1 MHRRSAVSGLAAT
14 ACNMR
19 AMLTGMVGSRLGQS
33 AAAGMLVAAVV
44 CALAALDPV
53 SAARQVNP
61 VAGAA
66 KGAEGH
72 QTAAPY
78 AILIEADSGSVLF
91 EKNADELV
99 PPASLSKLMTAE
111 VVFHEIK
118 EGRLKPDTEF
128 PVSVNAWRKGGAPS
142 RGSAMFLAVNSKAS
156 VDALL
161 HGVIIQSGNDA
172 CIVLA
177 EGISGNEPEFADK
190 MTKRAREIGLTKST
204 FANSTGLH
212 DPQHLMTA
220 RELAKLARHIIHTY
234 PEYYKYYG
242 EREFAWGNIRQQ
254 NRNPLLALNMGADG
268 LKTGFTKEAGYGL
281 VGSAV
286 QASLRLIVVINGLK
300 SPKERADEGRKLLE
314 WGFSHFRSGLLFAEG
329 QEIVEAKVYGGAKS
343 HVPLVAGK
351 AVRLMVPRGAR
362 ERITARLV
370 YTGPVRAPIEKGQ
383 QIGTLK
389 VWRGDFLALEMPLH
403 ANESVGT
410 GGLAQRAFDAATE
423 MVIGLFR
430 AGLQRL

>member
-1 MHRRSAVSGLAAT
+1 
-14 ACNMR
+14 MR
-19 AMLTGMVGSRLGQS
+19 AALESVFHSRRGRF
-33 AAAGMLVAAVV
+33 AAAGILAAALVAV
-44 CALAALDPV
+44 LAALGPV
-53 SAARQVNP
+53 SAAKQVNP

-78 AILIEADSGSVLF
+78 AILIDADSGSVLF
-91 EKNADELV
+91 EKNADELA

-111 VVFHEIK
+111 VVFNEIK

-142 RGSAMFLAVNSKAS
+142 HGSSMFIAVNSKVS
-156 VDALL
+156 VDDLL

-177 EGISGNEPEFADK
+177 EGIAGNEAEFAER
-190 MTKRAREIGLTKST
+190 MTKRARELGLTRST

-212 DPQHLMTA
+212 DPQHLMSV
-220 RELAKLARHIIHTY
+220 RELAKLAQHIIHTY

-242 EREFAWGNIRQQ
+242 EREFTWGKIRQL
-254 NRNPLLALNMGADG
+254 NRNPLLAMNMGADG

-286 QASLRLIVVINGLK
+286 QAGLRLIVVINGLK
-300 SPKERADEGRKLLE
+300 TPKERADEGRKLLE

-351 AVRLMVPRGAR
+351 AVRLMVPRGVR

-383 QIGTLK
+383 PIGTLK
-389 VWRGDFLALEMPLH
+389 VWRGDFLALEMPLQ

-410 GGLAQRAFDAATE
+410 GGIAQRAFDAAVE
-423 MVIGLFR
+423 LVIGLVR
-430 AGLQRL
+430 AGLQRI